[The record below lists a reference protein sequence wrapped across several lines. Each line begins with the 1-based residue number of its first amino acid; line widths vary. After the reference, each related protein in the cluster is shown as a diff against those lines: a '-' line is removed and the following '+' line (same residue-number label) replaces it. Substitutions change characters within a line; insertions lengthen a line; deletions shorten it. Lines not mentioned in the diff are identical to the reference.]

1 MISFL
6 VAMDKNHV
14 IGYQNDLPWSL
25 PLDLQYFKEVTMGHT
40 MVMGRKT
47 FDAIGRVLPGRKSV
61 VLTRQKN
68 IDLPEEVDIIHDV
81 KDIIKM
87 HEESPD
93 EELFII
99 GGGELFKL
107 LLPEADRLYITLI
120 DYEFKGDTYFPKF
133 DESEW
138 EVVKKEKGI
147 KNEENPYDYYFMLY
161 ERKS

>member
-14 IGYQNDLPWSL
+14 IGYKNDLPWSL

-40 MVMGRKT
+40 MIMGRKT
-47 FDAIGRVLPGRKSV
+47 FDSIGRVLPGRKSV

-81 KDIIKM
+81 NDIIKM
-87 HEESPD
+87 HEKNPE
-93 EELFII
+93 EELFVI

-107 LLPEADRLYITLI
+107 IFPKADRLYITLI
-120 DYEFKGDTYFPKF
+120 DHEFKGDTYFPTF

-138 EVVKKEKGI
+138 ELVKNEKGI

-161 ERKS
+161 ERK